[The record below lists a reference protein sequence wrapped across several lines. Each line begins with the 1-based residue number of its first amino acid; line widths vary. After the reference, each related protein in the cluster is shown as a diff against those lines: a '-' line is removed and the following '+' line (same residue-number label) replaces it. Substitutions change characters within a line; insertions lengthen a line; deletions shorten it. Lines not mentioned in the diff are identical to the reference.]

1 MKRPMILVLLMS
13 AVLSTACASR
23 TINQVL
29 ADPGQYRNKEVKLT
43 GAVVDS
49 YSLVG
54 RGAYRIDDRT
64 GQLWVVSDQGVPR
77 QGARVSVKGTVR
89 EGFNLG
95 ELGGRIGLPAG
106 IGAGVVMIENS
117 HKAQ

>member
-1 MKRPMILVLLMS
+1 MKRPMILVLLMT

-54 RGAYRIDDRT
+54 RGAYRIDDR
-64 GQLWVVSDQGVPR
+64 DVPHGR
-77 QGARVSVKGTVR
+77 ARRTRSVIEHDTR
-89 EGFNLG
+89 
-95 ELGGRIGLPAG
+95 AG
-106 IGAGVVMIENS
+106 HAGP
-117 HKAQ
+117 